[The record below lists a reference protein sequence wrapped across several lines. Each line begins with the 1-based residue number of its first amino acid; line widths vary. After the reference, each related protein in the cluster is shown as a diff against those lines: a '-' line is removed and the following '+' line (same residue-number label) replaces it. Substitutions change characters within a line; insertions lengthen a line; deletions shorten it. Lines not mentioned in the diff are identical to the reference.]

1 MKIELI
7 DPETLKSA
15 AYNPRQITREELN
28 KLIKSIKQFG
38 FVDPALVRKQDNMIV
53 GGHQRVKAAI
63 ELGLKEIPVVYLD
76 ITENDAKLLNVAL
89 NKISGD
95 WDEDKLT
102 ELLAELKFFDDV
114 DELLTGF
121 DEDELD
127 NLIADLDSTAE
138 ASEYDDIIPEEVE
151 SVCKEGQLWKLGN
164 HRLFCGD
171 ATIKKNYDILLNKN
185 KIQMVFTDPPYGMN
199 LETNYAKRGVETY
212 WSKKPANKKDKEKIL
227 KRSNWKPV
235 IGDDKPFDPAFIFD
249 FFPNVSEMF
258 LWGADYYAEEF
269 QTKIKAVG

>member
-15 AYNPRQITREELN
+15 AYNPRQISRDELN

-63 ELGLKEIPVVYLD
+63 EMGLKEIPVVFLD

-102 ELLAELKFFDDV
+102 ELLSELKFFDDV
-114 DELLTGF
+114 D
-121 DEDELD
+121 
-127 NLIADLDSTAE
+127 
-138 ASEYDDIIPEEVE
+138 V
-151 SVCKEGQLWKLGN
+151 
-164 HRLFCGD
+164 LFKVWFC
-171 ATIKKNYDILLNKN
+171 
-185 KIQMVFTDPPYGMN
+185 
-199 LETNYAKRGVETY
+199 
-212 WSKKPANKKDKEKIL
+212 
-227 KRSNWKPV
+227 
-235 IGDDKPFDPAFIFD
+235 
-249 FFPNVSEMF
+249 
-258 LWGADYYAEEF
+258 
-269 QTKIKAVG
+269 